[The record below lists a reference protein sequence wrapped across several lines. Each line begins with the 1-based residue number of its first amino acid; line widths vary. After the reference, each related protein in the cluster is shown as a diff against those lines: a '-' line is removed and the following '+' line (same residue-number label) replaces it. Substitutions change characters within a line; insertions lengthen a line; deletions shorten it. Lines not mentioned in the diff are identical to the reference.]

1 MGDAQRRQDIF
12 TQALAT
18 PPGERSVF
26 LDSVCGEDAELRKDI
41 ERQLSTSL
49 GSSATPQTP
58 GKSPSAPQAKTIKIP
73 PRLKQA
79 LKNTYVIQE
88 RIGGGGMGE
97 IYLATHKTLGGKW
110 AIKVL
115 ADEFAKKPI
124 VVERF
129 VNEAKIEAN
138 LQHPNVVK
146 VFHIGHSGGFHYLV
160 MSYVDGEDLTERI
173 AKGGALP
180 ESEVVSIA
188 LQICKALECAHDHN
202 ITHRD
207 LKPSNVRID
216 NYGTVIVL
224 DFGIARARD
233 VAMGSLTS
241 QGERLGTPLYMSP
254 EQIRGAGADARSDL
268 YSLGVLMYEM
278 LGGHN
283 PFDADLAHAVYARQL
298 NYTPPALVDI
308 RPSVSPILSGIV
320 MRLLEKDAEK
330 RFQTAREV
338 GARLRPLRE
347 KTEITGA
354 TQMSAATSV
363 ESAEVRDRLNHVVRK
378 VAETQISRPLS
389 AEETRVLELADGQ
402 RTVAQILALSELEPE
417 HLFNTLDG
425 LKNEKAIETIVKPA
439 AEGDH
444 PAWRDYL
451 EHALSFI
458 PLKYRWYALWALAVL
473 VVIAGAFP
481 FYSTLTAVPPIL
493 TQIRFDAS
501 PYASVSIKDRRG
513 KEVYKKGETPFLVS
527 LEAGPYSIE
536 FTHDRETK
544 TQKLMVETGKS
555 VQVRENFWQKADIDQ
570 LLSILK

>member
-49 GSSATPQTP
+49 GSSATPKTP

-180 ESEVVSIA
+180 ESQVVSIA

-283 PFDADLAHAVYARQL
+283 PFNADLAHAVYARQL

-354 TQMSAATSV
+354 TQMSTATSV

-458 PLKYRWYALWALAVL
+458 PLKYGWYALWALVVL
-473 VVIAGAFP
+473 VVVAGAFL
-481 FYSTLTAVPPIL
+481 FNLTPVPPIR

-536 FTHDRETK
+536 FTHDSETK